1 MEVSK
6 AGAVLLIPVD
16 KIRTNPNQPRKYFD
30 PDELSSLGESI
41 RRNGI
46 LQPLS
51 VRAEDG
57 DGKYELIAGERRL
70 RAAAESGFDRVP
82 CIVINADSTQAAVY
96 SVIENLQRRDLNFF
110 EEALAI
116 ESLGE
121 KYGLDRA
128 QLSEKLGKAPS
139 TLSNKLR
146 LLRLPEDIREK
157 MISADLTERH
167 ARALLRIED
176 LNKLHAATDTVIKRS
191 LNVAQTEKL
200 VNAILDDETAHKPH
214 VIKLFKDVRIFV
226 NTINHAV
233 DTMREAGIRAESL
246 RTETQ
251 DSIEF
256 TVRIPKE
263 FACRNAGRPIN
274 LTIPHYHIFL
284 FHTPHHGRA
293 ADFQKGACRFVVSV
307 FHVKHR
313 CPIF

>member
-57 DGKYELIAGERRL
+57 ARRL

-128 QLSEKLGKAPS
+128 QLSERLGKAPS

-191 LNVAQTEKL
+191 RRPKSSS
-200 VNAILDDETAHKPH
+200 
-214 VIKLFKDVRIFV
+214 
-226 NTINHAV
+226 
-233 DTMREAGIRAESL
+233 MRFSMTRP
-246 RTETQ
+246 RTSRT
-251 DSIEF
+251 
-256 TVRIPKE
+256 
-263 FACRNAGRPIN
+263 
-274 LTIPHYHIFL
+274 L
-284 FHTPHHGRA
+284 
-293 ADFQKGACRFVVSV
+293 
-307 FHVKHR
+307 
-313 CPIF
+313 

>member
-1 MEVSK
+1 MPWKFQKPELFCSF
-6 AGAVLLIPVD
+6 LLIRSGQTRISRENISTRRAFV
-16 KIRTNPNQPRKYFD
+16 
-30 PDELSSLGESI
+30 LGESI

-128 QLSEKLGKAPS
+128 QLSERLGKAPS

-167 ARALLRIED
+167 ARALLRIENPD
-176 LNKLHAATDTVIKRS
+176 KLHAATDTVIKRS

-200 VNAILDDETAHKPH
+200 VNAILDDETAHKPR

-233 DTMREAGIRAESL
+233 DTMREAASGRSPCAPRR
-246 RTETQ
+246 RTASSSRCAYRKSSPAATQ
-251 DSIEF
+251 
-256 TVRIPKE
+256 
-263 FACRNAGRPIN
+263 
-274 LTIPHYHIFL
+274 
-284 FHTPHHGRA
+284 
-293 ADFQKGACRFVVSV
+293 AD
-307 FHVKHR
+307 
-313 CPIF
+313 P

>member
-121 KYGLDRA
+121 KYGL
-128 QLSEKLGKAPS
+128 GKAPS

-167 ARALLRIED
+167 ARALLRIENPD
-176 LNKLHAATDTVIKRS
+176 KLHAATDTVIKRS

-200 VNAILDDETAHKPH
+200 VNAILDDETAHKPR

-263 FACRNAGRPIN
+263 FACRNAG
-274 LTIPHYHIFL
+274 
-284 FHTPHHGRA
+284 
-293 ADFQKGACRFVVSV
+293 
-307 FHVKHR
+307 
-313 CPIF
+313 

>member
-139 TLSNKLR
+139 TKSNKLR

-263 FACRNAGRPIN
+263 FACRNAG
-274 LTIPHYHIFL
+274 
-284 FHTPHHGRA
+284 
-293 ADFQKGACRFVVSV
+293 
-307 FHVKHR
+307 
-313 CPIF
+313 

>member
-51 VRAEDG
+51 VRAEDEN
-57 DGKYELIAGERRL
+57 GKYELIAGERRL

-121 KYGLDRA
+121 RYGLDRA
-128 QLSEKLGKAPS
+128 QLSERLGKAPS

-200 VNAILDDETAHKPH
+200 VNAILDDETAHKPR

-263 FACRNAGRPIN
+263 FACRNAG
-274 LTIPHYHIFL
+274 
-284 FHTPHHGRA
+284 
-293 ADFQKGACRFVVSV
+293 
-307 FHVKHR
+307 
-313 CPIF
+313 CP

>member
-51 VRAEDG
+51 VRAEDEN
-57 DGKYELIAGERRL
+57 GKYELIAGERRL
-70 RAAAESGFDRVP
+70 RAATESGFDRVP

-121 KYGLDRA
+121 RYGLDRA

-263 FACRNAGRPIN
+263 FACRNAGDR
-274 LTIPHYHIFL
+274 
-284 FHTPHHGRA
+284 
-293 ADFQKGACRFVVSV
+293 KSVV
-307 FHVKHR
+307 
-313 CPIF
+313 

>member
-70 RAAAESGFDRVP
+70 RAAT
-82 CIVINADSTQAAVY
+82 ADSTQAAVY

-121 KYGLDRA
+121 RYGLDRA
-128 QLSEKLGKAPS
+128 QLSERLGKAPS

-167 ARALLRIED
+167 ARALLRIENPD
-176 LNKLHAATDTVIKRS
+176 KLHAATDTVIKRS

-200 VNAILDDETAHKPH
+200 VNAILDDETAHKPR

-263 FACRNAGRPIN
+263 FACRNAG
-274 LTIPHYHIFL
+274 
-284 FHTPHHGRA
+284 
-293 ADFQKGACRFVVSV
+293 
-307 FHVKHR
+307 
-313 CPIF
+313 